1 MSEQT
6 IARTAMAEERLT
18 EDLLE
23 RLLAS
28 ESPEAYLSQG
38 VTVERTVA
46 EYMGQ
51 LLERRGGTKADV
63 IRASGLTQTHCY
75 DVFSGKTRPGR
86 DAAVMLAFG
95 LGCDLTETQRLLR
108 LAGVSELWPKVR
120 RDAIVIWCL
129 EHGLSR
135 VECDDQLHRF
145 GEETLLK
152 DRPDVARGRAAEGD
166 RA

>member
-6 IARTAMAEERLT
+6 IARTAMPEERLT

-38 VTVERTVA
+38 VTMERTVA

-108 LAGVSELWPKVR
+108 LAGASELWPKSR
-120 RDAIVIWCL
+120 RDAIIIWCIEQGCSL
-129 EHGLSR
+129 D
-135 VECDDQLHRF
+135 ECD
-145 GEETLLK
+145 EELWRLNEKTLFDS
-152 DRPDVARGRAAEGD
+152 DR
-166 RA
+166 